1 MKSTRTTM
9 RLLHRYIGYF
19 MAGIMAVYAIS
30 GVLLIYRDT
39 DFLKKEKKIEKK
51 LEDRNTERHEA
62 LMKAI
67 ADNKAD
73 TDKKFEKI
81 KVVMFFSENPKWL
94 YLIIIGVAIMILF
107 TNVGDLIKLIK

>member
-1 MKSTRTTM
+1 MGSSFDKTM
-9 RLLHRYIGYF
+9 AILNGDQSINAIALKT
-19 MAGIMAVYAIS
+19 MAFD
-30 GVLLIYRDT
+30 LDT
-39 DFLKKEKKIEKK
+39 KFKE

-73 TDKKFEKI
+73 TDKKFDKI

-94 YLIIIGVAIMILF
+94 YLIIIGVAIMMLF

>member
-1 MKSTRTTM
+1 MAILNGDQSINAIALKTM
-9 RLLHRYIGYF
+9 AFDL
-19 MAGIMAVYAIS
+19 
-30 GVLLIYRDT
+30 DT
-39 DFLKKEKKIEKK
+39 KFKE

-73 TDKKFEKI
+73 TDKKLDKI
-81 KVVMFFSENPKWL
+81 KVVMFFIENPKWL
-94 YLIIIGVAIMILF
+94 YLIIIGVAIMVLF

>member
-1 MKSTRTTM
+1 MAILNGDQSINAIALKTM
-9 RLLHRYIGYF
+9 AFDL
-19 MAGIMAVYAIS
+19 
-30 GVLLIYRDT
+30 DT
-39 DFLKKEKKIEKK
+39 KFKE
-51 LEDRNTERHEA
+51 LEDRNTERHEV

-73 TDKKFEKI
+73 TDKKFDKI

-94 YLIIIGVAIMILF
+94 YLIIIGIAIMMLF

>member
-1 MKSTRTTM
+1 M
-9 RLLHRYIGYF
+9 LNPQ
-19 MAGIMAVYAIS
+19 
-30 GVLLIYRDT
+30 
-39 DFLKKEKKIEKK
+39 
-51 LEDRNTERHEA
+51 NTERHEA

-94 YLIIIGVAIMILF
+94 YLILAGAIIVMLF
-107 TNVGDLIKLIK
+107 TNFGDLIKLIK